1 MRKRTKMKMEKKRVE
16 ERKAPPVEETKKRV
30 EKEETEKENRKMRY
44 NVDLFY
50 NNEHEIPNS
59 QAPVPGREVY
69 WNMDTPESKRF
80 RESLLSM
87 SGPPSPCPHP
97 ALASPALAPSPRLRL
112 VAPRREPRP
121 TLASLSITQGEAAM
135 EEALRLCRAA
145 EEDEQVQEEGKEGA
159 EVEEA
164 IEESGMGQE

>member
-30 EKEETEKENRKMRY
+30 EKGETEKENRKMRY

-50 NNEHEIPNS
+50 DNEHEIPNS

-69 WNMDTPESKRF
+69 WNMDTPESKMF

-87 SGPPSPCPHP
+87 SPLTEPLPVLP
-97 ALASPALAPSPRLRL
+97 ARPSPRLRL

-145 EEDEQVQEEGKEGA
+145 EEGEQVQEEGKEGA

-164 IEESGMGQE
+164 MEESGTGLDDCIKD